1 MNLFKSHKPKVFC
14 IGLNKTGTTT
24 LEKVL
29 KGFDYKLGN
38 QVKGEYLLD
47 AWMDRDFK
55 QIIEFCKTAQA
66 FQDIPF
72 SLPYTYQ
79 FLDSHFK
86 NAKFIL
92 SVRDSSEQWY
102 DSLTKFHSKLWADN
116 ERIPNA
122 DDLKQATYR
131 YRGFAFKFN
140 QAVFQ
145 TPEDSPYDKE
155 ILIRFYETYN
165 KHVMDY
171 FKSHPEKL
179 LIINVSKSSD
189 YAKLCLFLNQP
200 INAHDFPWENRT

>member
-1 MNLFKSHKPKVFC
+1 MILKRSKPKVFC

-29 KGFDYKLGN
+29 KGFGYKLGN

-47 AWMDRDFK
+47 AWIERDFN
-55 QIIEFCKTAQA
+55 QITKFCKTAEA

-79 FLDSHFK
+79 FLDAHFRDS
-86 NAKFIL
+86 KFIL

-102 DSLTKFHSKLWADN
+102 DSITKFHSKLWANN

-122 DDLKQATYR
+122 NDLKQAKYR
-131 YRGFAFKFN
+131 YKGFAYKFN
-140 QAVFQ
+140 QAVFH
-145 TPEDSPYDKE
+145 TPEDNPYDKQ
-155 ILIRFYETYN
+155 ILMDFYNTYN
-165 KHVMDY
+165 TQVIDY
-171 FKSHPEKL
+171 FRTHPERL

-189 YAKLCLFLNQP
+189 YAKLCSFLNQP
-200 INAHDFPWENRT
+200 INAQDFPWENKT